1 MLTKGFIK
9 PEISID
15 NLGKRQFWTGT
26 IIGILIA
33 FVLSYFFNYSRE
45 SLRMITFMADP
56 YILTE
61 KEFRLYD
68 LFFASLAT
76 SLGFGFTIIY
86 WLRGRNKNIRKRYL
100 KTFTIS
106 NACLITFVTL
116 MLVARFGSILPLI
129 VYGSQGY
136 DGHLDLL
143 NDFWLIFVLIP
154 IYVFFAHWNT
164 IRMIFRTRYWV
175 LLSIVFYILTTF
187 YLYKT
192 TYADRDI
199 LNQSY
204 YSQNKQRFDYIDS
217 EFDKAKIHGIFF
229 RDSTK
234 QILRKKYAER
244 TADLVLS
251 LKHAFQTE
259 KIVPLDTLILEK
271 IVIHNMNKHGLY
283 FYGRH
288 QDRDKNW
295 SYALPEN
302 IYEQILKHDV
312 DSKETE
318 LLFEILS
325 EQISLFT
332 APRIN
337 WNEREHY
344 TEYEREKS
352 NFRRNLMHSTK
363 TIQSRLIQVVDRLK
377 SDKRYEK
384 YHYLLQDIEFNDDI
398 GRQKH
403 CELKITDAGILYK

>member
-1 MLTKGFIK
+1 MLTKGFLK

-15 NLGKRQFWTGT
+15 KLGKRQFWTGT

-45 SLRMITFMADP
+45 SLRMITFLADP

-61 KEFRLYD
+61 KEFKLYD
-68 LFFASLAT
+68 LFFASFAT
-76 SLGFGFTIIY
+76 SLGFGFSIVY
-86 WLRGRNKNIRKRYL
+86 WLRGSNKNIKKRYL
-100 KTFTIS
+100 KTFAIS
-106 NACLITFVTL
+106 NAWLITFVAL
-116 MLVARFGSILPLI
+116 MLVARFGSILPII
-129 VYGSQGY
+129 VYGLHGY

-143 NDFWLIFVLIP
+143 NDFWLMFVIIP

-175 LLSIVFYILTTF
+175 LLSVVFYILTTF

-192 TYADRDI
+192 TYADRDV

-217 EFDKAKIHGIFF
+217 ELDKAKKLGVFF
-229 RDSTK
+229 SDTTK

-244 TADLVLS
+244 TTDLVLN

-259 KIVPLDTLILEK
+259 KAVPLDTLILEK
-271 IVIHNMNKHGLY
+271 IVIHNMNRHGLY

-302 IYEQILKHDV
+302 IYYQILKYDINSV
-312 DSKETE
+312 ETE
-318 LLFEILS
+318 ILFEILF

-332 APRIN
+332 APQIN
-337 WNEREHY
+337 WDEWEKY
-344 TEYEREKS
+344 TDYEREKS
-352 NFRRNLMHSTK
+352 YFRRNLMYSTE
-363 TIQSRLIQVVDRLK
+363 TIQSRLIQVVDKLK

-384 YHYLLQDIEFNDDI
+384 HHHLLIDIEFDNDR
-398 GRQKH
+398 GRQKYYLID
-403 CELKITDAGILYK
+403 EKIYLD